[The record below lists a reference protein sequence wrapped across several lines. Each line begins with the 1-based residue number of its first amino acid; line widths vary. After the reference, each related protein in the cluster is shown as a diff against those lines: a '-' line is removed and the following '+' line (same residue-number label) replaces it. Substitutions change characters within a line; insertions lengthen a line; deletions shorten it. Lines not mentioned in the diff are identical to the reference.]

1 MTMAEPL
8 ARPHSAREQ
17 LPRRAAPVTVFT
29 VLHAEWIKYRTLVS
43 YPLTTVAVLVL
54 IVGMGL
60 LGAFSLVWNADAGPA
75 VGAGAASALPPGQ
88 FLDGMQYAYVLLGIL
103 AVVFTASEYTQATM
117 QPSLLAAPKRIP
129 VLAAKAGLMG
139 LVGLVVGAIG
149 SSIVLFVVPGL
160 LSGVEFTVDDS
171 PAGIARVIVGSGVSL
186 ALMGMLA
193 VGLAALIRSLVAGFI
208 TVVVLL
214 TVAPIAL
221 SAVPVEWVAKLM
233 VYLPTVVGSQYLSPD
248 PTATIVDPW
257 WGLVILAGW
266 ALALLVAGGL
276 TLRYRDA

>member
-1 MTMAEPL
+1 MTMTEPVARPL
-8 ARPHSAREQ
+8 AARET
-17 LPRRAAPVTVFT
+17 LPRRAAPVTVLT
-29 VLHAEWIKYRTLVS
+29 VLHAEWIKFRTLVS
-43 YPLTTVAVLVL
+43 YPITTVAVLAL

-60 LGAFSLVWNADAGPA
+60 LGAFSLVWNADAGA
-75 VGAGAASALPPGQ
+75 TGAGAPALPPGQ

-129 VLAAKAGLMG
+129 VLVAKAALMG
-139 LVGLVVGAIG
+139 IVGLVVGALG
-149 SSIVLFVVPGL
+149 SSIVLLVAPGL
-160 LSGVEFTVDDS
+160 LAGVDLAVDD
-171 PAGIARVIVGSGVSL
+171 AADGIARIIVGSGVSL
-186 ALMGMLA
+186 ALMGVLA

-257 WGLVILAGW
+257 WGLAILAGW
-266 ALALLVAGGL
+266 ALAFLVAGGL

>member
-1 MTMAEPL
+1 MTMTEPVE
-8 ARPHSAREQ
+8 RPRAARET
-17 LPRRAAPVTVFT
+17 LPRRAAPVTVLT
-29 VLHAEWIKYRTLVS
+29 VLHAEWIKYRTLAS
-43 YPLTTVAVLVL
+43 YPITTLAVLAL

-60 LGAFSLVWNADAGPA
+60 LSAFSLVWNVDAGA
-75 VGAGAASALPPGQ
+75 SGGGAPALPPGQ

-103 AVVFTASEYTQATM
+103 AVVFTASEYTQATLL
-117 QPSLLAAPKRIP
+117 PSLLAAPKRVP
-129 VLAAKAGLMG
+129 VLAAKTGLIG
-139 LVGLVVGAIG
+139 LAGLVVGALG
-149 SSIVLFVVPGL
+149 SAIVLLVAPGL
-160 LSGVEFTVDDS
+160 LAGVELTVDDA
-171 PAGIARVIVGSGVSL
+171 PEAVVRVIVGSGVSL
-186 ALMGMLA
+186 ALMGVLA
-193 VGLAALIRSLVAGFI
+193 VGLAALICSMVGSFI

-266 ALALLVAGGL
+266 ALAFLVAGGL
-276 TLRYRDA
+276 ALCSRDA

>member
-1 MTMAEPL
+1 MAEPL
-8 ARPHSAREQ
+8 ARPLAARET
-17 LPRRAAPVTVFT
+17 LRRRAAPVTVLT

-43 YPLTTVAVLVL
+43 YPITTAAVLAL

-60 LGAFSLVWNADAGPA
+60 LSAFSLVWNADAGQAAGTGA
-75 VGAGAASALPPGQ
+75 VPALPPGQ
-88 FLDGMQYAYVLLGIL
+88 FLDGMQYAYVVLGIL
-103 AVVFTASEYTQATM
+103 AAVFTASEYTQATM

-139 LVGLVVGAIG
+139 IAGLVVGALG
-149 SSIVLFVVPGL
+149 SAIVLLVAPGL
-160 LSGVEFTVDDS
+160 LAGVDLAVGGAPD
-171 PAGIARVIVGSGVSL
+171 GIARIIVGSGVSL
-186 ALMGMLA
+186 ALMGVLA

-214 TVAPIAL
+214 TVAPIVL

-248 PTATIVDPW
+248 PTATIVDPC

-266 ALALLVAGGL
+266 ALAFLVAGGL

>member
-1 MTMAEPL
+1 M
-8 ARPHSAREQ
+8 
-17 LPRRAAPVTVFT
+17 PRRAVPVTVLT

-43 YPLTTVAVLVL
+43 YPITTVAVLAL

-60 LGAFSLVWNADAGPA
+60 LGIFSLIWNAD
-75 VGAGAASALPPGQ
+75 GALAEGAPALPPGE
-88 FLDGMQYAYVLLGIL
+88 FLDGMQYAYVLLGVL

-117 QPSLLAAPKRIP
+117 QPSLLTAPKRIP

-139 LVGLVVGAIG
+139 VIGLIVGALG
-149 SSIVLFVVPGL
+149 SAIVLFVAPGL
-160 LSGVEFTVDDS
+160 LAGLRLAVDDA
-171 PAGIARVIVGSGVSL
+171 PNGISRVIVGSGASL
-186 ALMGMLA
+186 ALMSVLA

-233 VYLPTVVGSQYLSPD
+233 VYLPTVVGSQYLSSD
-248 PTATIVDPW
+248 PTATVVDPW
-257 WGLVILAGW
+257 WGLVILSGW
-266 ALALLVAGGL
+266 ALAFLVAGGL

>member
-1 MTMAEPL
+1 MTMAEPV
-8 ARPHSAREQ
+8 ARPLAARET
-17 LPRRAAPVTVFT
+17 LPRRAAPVTVLT
-29 VLHAEWIKYRTLVS
+29 VLHAEWIKFRTLVS
-43 YPLTTVAVLVL
+43 YTITTVAVLAL

-60 LGAFSLVWNADAGPA
+60 LGAFSLVWNADGASP
-75 VGAGAASALPPGQ
+75 AGAPALPPGQ

-129 VLAAKAGLMG
+129 VLAAKAALMG
-139 LVGLVVGAIG
+139 IVGLVVGALGSAVVLLVAPALLAGVDLAVDDAPEDIARIVVG
-149 SSIVLFVVPGL
+149 SS
-160 LSGVEFTVDDS
+160 
-171 PAGIARVIVGSGVSL
+171 VSL
-186 ALMGMLA
+186 ALMGVLA

-266 ALALLVAGGL
+266 ALAFLVAGGL
-276 TLRYRDA
+276 TLHHRDA